1 MRSAPS
7 AREHE
12 RQDLHDGGDAHE
24 RRAELDLLLE
34 RELPLGRALDVEVA
48 KHLLRGERTA
58 REEQAGHE
66 AGDETQEDPG
76 LEEVHA
82 RTLTLALLARR
93 RRQRARRRTV
103 ARPSLP
109 ADEVEDAA

>member
-1 MRSAPS
+1 MRSAPE
-7 AREHE
+7 RGEDE

-48 KHLLRGERTA
+48 QHLLRRERTA
-58 REEQAGHE
+58 CEQQAGHE
-66 AGDETQEDPG
+66 AGDETEEDPG

-82 RTLTLALLARR
+82 RVWTLARKAR
-93 RRQRARRRTV
+93 AK
-103 ARPSLP
+103 PC
-109 ADEVEDAA
+109 